1 MKRVM
6 VVSDAQARLHD
17 KRAVSAVIQVAKD
30 LQPEGLH
37 NVGDECDCTSIGR
50 WVRGR
55 SEEHTANLQKDI
67 DSARTIMGAFRAA
80 CPDAD
85 MIVQRS
91 NHTTTRLE
99 NYINTHAPALS
110 TLRGLTWSDLM
121 GYPELG
127 IKLSLQPTPIAPGW
141 VMAHGDEGRSA
152 TYSAGTALKLAEAI
166 GESVICGHTHKQGI
180 IHNHK
185 AYSGGVKRHLF
196 GVEVGHLMDMK
207 KASYLK
213 TGGGNWQQGFAILYV
228 DRGRVIP
235 HLVPIING
243 GFVVEGKQYN
253 VRDYS
258 PIG

>member
-1 MKRVM
+1 MKRIM
-6 VVSDAQARLHD
+6 VVSDIQAPLHD
-17 KRAVSAVIQVAKD
+17 KRAVAAMIQVAKD

-37 NVGDECDCTSIGR
+37 NVGDECDCTAIGR

-55 SEEHTANLQKDI
+55 SEEHTANLQKAI
-67 DSARTIMGAFRAA
+67 DSTRVIMGAFRAA

-110 TLRGLTWSDLM
+110 TLRGLSWGELM

-127 IKLSLQPTPIAPGW
+127 IKLSLQPTSIAPGW
-141 VMAHGDEGRSA
+141 VMMHGDEGRSA
-152 TYSAGTALKLAEAI
+152 TYSAGTSLKLAEAV
-166 GESVICGHTHKQGI
+166 GESTICGHTHKQGI

-185 AYSGGVKRHLF
+185 AYSGGVKKHLF
-196 GVEVGHLMDMK
+196 GVEVGHLMDMR

-228 DRGRVIP
+228 EGKTVIP
-235 HLVPIING
+235 HLVPIVNG
-243 GFVVEGKQYN
+243 RFVVEGKQYN
-253 VRDYS
+253 VADHA